1 MLRIIGLALVVVSMI
16 VFAQGGDIVP
26 TAKEWIASDSSF
38 KTTAFLAGGIV
49 TMIAGATLAFIGG
62 HRPKSSTTATID

>member
-1 MLRIIGLALVVVSMI
+1 MI

-26 TAKEWIASDSSF
+26 TAKQWIASDYSF

-49 TMIAGATLAFIGG
+49 TMIVGATLAFIGG
-62 HRPKSSTTATID
+62 RRPKSSTTATADF